1 MNKQSI
7 QLYYTQD
14 ALMTLVDKITKAL
27 DEGRIMI
34 GVFLDLKKA
43 FDCVD
48 HGILLRKLHGILLR
62 KLYAYG
68 IRGSMHEWF
77 RSYLENREQFV
88 VINDSKSCNR
98 KITCGLP

>member
-1 MNKQSI
+1 MKYQFGFKKEHS
-7 QLYYTQD
+7 TQHVVI
-14 ALMTLVDKITKAL
+14 TLVDNLTKAL

-48 HGILLRKLHGILLR
+48 HIILQR

-68 IRGSMHEWF
+68 IIGSMHE
-77 RSYLENREQFV
+77 
-88 VINDSKSCNR
+88 
-98 KITCGLP
+98 